1 MYDIWQI
8 PCLLFSHL
16 RSGLGNTSYKENH
29 FLLGIAICQADCD
42 DVWSDNC
49 DYNFGTFDDFGVKNG
64 QKVSHNMILMSRYR
78 DSYMVEK
85 GPKNSGK
92 ALPQFSDNAQKK
104 TGFSYVR
111 CSLLE
116 YWPHPLG

>member
-49 DYNFGTFDDFGVKNG
+49 DYNFGTFDDFGVKNY
-64 QKVSHNMILMSRYR
+64 QKVY
-78 DSYMVEK
+78 
-85 GPKNSGK
+85 
-92 ALPQFSDNAQKK
+92 
-104 TGFSYVR
+104 T
-111 CSLLE
+111 
-116 YWPHPLG
+116 

>member
-8 PCLLFSHL
+8 QCLLFSHL

-64 QKVSHNMILMSRYR
+64 QKISHNMILMSRYR

-92 ALPQFSDNAQKK
+92 APPPFFSVNPPFEEKRK
-104 TGFSYVR
+104 TK
-111 CSLLE
+111 
-116 YWPHPLG
+116 